1 MQKDNF
7 DELKILWQSK
17 KAPSETDDSE
27 LIKSV
32 KEKLKNN
39 QKKLIISNLSLSVS
53 FVVVF
58 IVIGWIWNSFPD
70 RTPFFYIS
78 LLFMISLLISLLIIM
93 WAGVNFRNIDPSIE
107 TEEYIKQS
115 IKKIKIRIF
124 AINYALPV
132 FLFLLLVTLYFY
144 YADVLADES
153 PLTKAIA
160 YTATLV
166 YFIIVYTISN
176 KKRNKSLLENY
187 ELIEYLKC
195 WLNSN

>member
-1 MQKDNF
+1 MQTDNF
-7 DELKILWQSK
+7 DELKNLWQSK
-17 KAPSETDDSE
+17 KAPSEIDDSE

-39 QKKLIISNLSLSVS
+39 QKKLILSNLSLSVS

-78 LLFMISLLISLLIIM
+78 LSFMISLLIFLLIIM
-93 WAGVNFRNIDPSIE
+93 WAGVNFRNIDSSIE
-107 TEEYIKQS
+107 NEEYIKQS

-124 AINYALPV
+124 AINYVLPV
-132 FLFLLLVTLYFY
+132 FLFLLLLTFYFY

-153 PLTKAIA
+153 LLTKAIA

-166 YFIIVYTISN
+166 YFIIVYSISN
-176 KKRNKSLLENY
+176 KKRNKSLQENY
-187 ELIEYLKC
+187 ELIEYLKR